1 MDALTKEEAKR
12 AAMHVSLYVF
22 AYKPQDSVHMMTV
35 RISEATNRALEFSV
49 LESRYFFLNF
59 IVTPILVSKN
69 RSDCVLPV

>member
-49 LESRYFFLNF
+49 LESRYFF
-59 IVTPILVSKN
+59 
-69 RSDCVLPV
+69 